1 MSSNV
6 EASSEDGASTVEDD
20 ENFFTET
27 EVKASPITPGTRR
40 LIIAS
45 LAVIALAAIIAEVIL
60 IATGSDAS
68 EALLTVAATAVG
80 GLAGLAMPGQG

>member
-1 MSSNV
+1 MSS
-6 EASSEDGASTVEDD
+6 SGQPTPGDGASALDD
-20 ENFFTET
+20 GENFFTET
-27 EVKASPITPGTRR
+27 DVVASPITPGTRR